1 MNSYFCTYIMR
12 NRYLPPVFFII
23 GIFSFG
29 CSNKLCAQADSV
41 VIPFDHIYFHKNI
54 EKSREAIWALD
65 GKADSAFIP
74 GRDTMLNNR
83 LNQQLLAGIDEKR
96 FYVERSSLANSNQ
109 KVRLLRGMQE
119 ILQFF
124 YKGYITNE
132 CKAAALADA
141 LSLFDVALD
150 LYLNGESIAPAFD
163 NFSYESSVIVIRSVA
178 FADNKGYAAE
188 ADHIQY
194 KYCLQ
199 YPEKTMYVLNGHID
213 LPYAD
218 TLMALASKKVP
229 ETVFDYAASSLPV
242 VTLLHQS
249 KDPMTQTIV
258 KMASMTDGQQYF
270 PFLDNLNK
278 GRISFEDVALALE
291 DSTKYYSL
299 LVKTAIDYAD
309 DLRKKDTA
317 ATLITLRA
325 KLAQKA
331 KEIYVNVINDLHEA
345 SDPVRF
351 KKIDHLSP
359 EELYYLAVTTEEDIY
374 TSSFVRGVYP
384 RVWKNMQKADKGG
397 GDSLMLLM
405 RFDYFKKWVKMCANY
420 NTLSNFLQRM
430 EPNNAQLLMKA
441 FVNGLDKTNSL
452 EDAVDVAD
460 AFGSIN
466 DDAIRNLL
474 LTQLRSNLGQARMSG
489 SLRSIDI
496 YNILEKLFM
505 ASADTT
511 IDVSKNLG
519 ISNIYRSTNK
529 ELQNETGR
537 IIIQQ
542 FFYGDKDGM
551 GIYNRFI
558 NTYSGSANWSVVSTP
573 QWAEIRSKTGVP
585 ISIFCNRA
593 LDEEKNLDA
602 YAQEALCSYLDSTEQ
617 YPSFVIHRG
626 HSYFL
631 PYTIDQLFP
640 SAKIIYLGS
649 CGAYQNLDKVLST
662 CPEAQIV
669 SSKQTGSG
677 SVNFP
682 MIVYMAEALRQGK
695 DLDWPDIWKHFSSI
709 FTGNEYFADYVP
721 PYKNLGA
728 LFLMAYNKLQV
739 PQTVNN
745 GIAP

>member
-1 MNSYFCTYIMR
+1 MTNKYIVF
-12 NRYLPPVFFII
+12 VFFII
-23 GIFSFG
+23 SFITFG
-29 CSNKLCAQADSV
+29 CSNTLWAQADSS
-41 VIPFDHIYFHKNI
+41 VIPFDHIYFHKQI
-54 EKSREAIWALD
+54 EKSRAAIWALD
-65 GKADSAFIP
+65 GKADSSFIP
-74 GRDTMLNNR
+74 GRDTLLNNR
-83 LNQQLLAGIDEKR
+83 LNQQLLNGIDEKR
-96 FYVERSSLANSNQ
+96 FYIERTSLANSNQ
-109 KVRLLRGMQE
+109 KVRLLRGIQE
-119 ILQFF
+119 IFQFF
-124 YKGYITNE
+124 YKGYTSNE
-132 CKAAALADA
+132 CKAVALADA
-141 LSLFDVALD
+141 LSLFDTALE

-163 NFSYESSVIVIRSVA
+163 NYSYESSNIVIRSVA
-178 FADNKGYAAE
+178 FADNKGYDSE
-188 ADHIQY
+188 SDHIHY

-218 TLMALASKKVP
+218 TLMALASRKAP

-242 VTLLHQS
+242 VGLLRNS

-258 KMASMTDGQQYF
+258 KMASMRDGQQYF

-278 GRISFEDVALALE
+278 GRISFDDVALALE

-317 ATLITLRA
+317 ATLTTLRA

-331 KEIYVNVINDLHEA
+331 KEIYVNVINDLHEEQ
-345 SDPVRF
+345 DPVRF
-351 KKIDHLSP
+351 KKIDKLTP

-384 RVWKNMQKADKGG
+384 RVWKNMLKQDIGG

-466 DDAIRNLL
+466 DKSIRNLL
-474 LTQLRSNLGQARMSG
+474 LNQLRNNLQLARTSG
-489 SLRSIDI
+489 SLRSMDI

-505 ASADTT
+505 ASSDTS
-511 IDVSKNLG
+511 IDVSKSLG

-529 ELQNETGR
+529 ELQNEAGR

-631 PYTIDQLFP
+631 PYTLDQLF
-640 SAKIIYLGS
+640 STARVIYLGS
-649 CGAYQNLDKVLST
+649 CGAYQNLDKVLTT

-682 MIVYMAEALRQGK
+682 MIIYMAEALRQGK
-695 DLDWPDIWKHFSSI
+695 DLDWPDIWRHFSSV
-709 FTGNEYFADYVP
+709 FAGNEYFPDYVP

-739 PQTVNN
+739 PEAINGGAVN
-745 GIAP
+745 

>member
-1 MNSYFCTYIMR
+1 MMT
-12 NRYLPPVFFII
+12 NRYIPFLFFII
-23 GIFSFG
+23 GIFVFG
-29 CSNKLCAQADSV
+29 CSNTVLAQADST

-65 GKADSAFIP
+65 GKADSVFIP
-74 GRDTMLNNR
+74 GRDTILNDRIN
-83 LNQQLLAGIDEKR
+83 NQLLYGTDEKR
-96 FYVERSSLANSNQ
+96 FYIERSSLANSNQ
-109 KVRLLRGMQE
+109 KVRLLRGIQE
-119 ILQFF
+119 ILQLF
-124 YKGYITNE
+124 YKGYVSNE
-132 CKAAALADA
+132 YKAVALVDA
-141 LSLFDVALD
+141 ISLFDEALV
-150 LYLNGESIAPAFD
+150 LYLQGESIAPAFD
-163 NFSYESSVIVIRSVA
+163 NYSYESSNIVIRSVA
-178 FADNKGYAAE
+178 FADNKGYTSV
-188 ADHIQY
+188 ADQIQY

-218 TLMALASKKVP
+218 TLMALASRKAP

-242 VTLLHQS
+242 VALLRNS
-249 KDPMTQTIV
+249 KDPMTHTIV
-258 KMASMTDGQQYF
+258 KMAGMSDGQQYF

-278 GRISFEDVALALE
+278 GRISFEDVALALN

-299 LVKTAIDYAD
+299 LVKSAIDYAD
-309 DLRKKDTA
+309 DLRRKDTA
-317 ATLITLRA
+317 ATLNTLRA

-331 KEIYVNVINDLHEA
+331 KEIYVNVINDLHQE

-351 KKIDHLSP
+351 RKIDKLSP

-384 RVWKNMQKADKGG
+384 RVWKNMLKSDKGG

-420 NTLSNFLQRM
+420 NTLSNFLERM

-466 DDAIRNLL
+466 DNAIRSLL
-474 LTQLRSNLGQARMSG
+474 LTQIRNNQQQASASG
-489 SLRSIDI
+489 SLRSMDI

-505 ASADTT
+505 ASADTS
-511 IDVSKNLG
+511 IDVSKSLG
-519 ISNIYRSTNK
+519 ISNIYHSTNK
-529 ELQNETGR
+529 DLQDSKGR

-558 NTYSGSANWSVVSTP
+558 STYSGNANWTVVHTP
-573 QWAEIRSKTGVP
+573 QWVEIRSKTGVP

-602 YAQEALCSYLDSTEQ
+602 YAQEALCAYLDSTEQ

-631 PYTIDQLFP
+631 PYTLDQLFS
-640 SAKIIYLGS
+640 SARVIYLGS

-682 MIVYMAEALRQGK
+682 MIIYMAEALRQGK
-695 DLDWPDIWKHFSSI
+695 DLNWPDIWKHFSTV
-709 FTGNEYFADYVP
+709 FAGNEYFPDYVP

-739 PQTVNN
+739 PEVMIDGSAN
-745 GIAP
+745 